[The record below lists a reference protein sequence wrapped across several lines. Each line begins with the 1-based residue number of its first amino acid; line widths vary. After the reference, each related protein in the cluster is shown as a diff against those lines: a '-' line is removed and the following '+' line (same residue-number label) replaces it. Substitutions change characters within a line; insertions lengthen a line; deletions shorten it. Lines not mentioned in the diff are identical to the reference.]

1 MTKKI
6 TCIVIALAMIILSS
20 IPAFAENNET
30 DTEVLNH
37 SYNAYQ
43 VFKAKGVDGIYL
55 TGAEWG

>member
-43 VFKAKGVDGIYL
+43 VFKALKRV
-55 TGAEWG
+55 E